1 MGGQIVYYVVIS
13 MSVIK
18 LCATNFSSF
27 PSTNRIDSF
36 SFILKHKFSVVVT
49 YNSLPKLDSPL
60 QYLSAGR
67 MPTLS
72 LKSDYINLRC
82 NLYAFTHIF
91 FCIQHRPNFYANQNT
106 LIAFIYFI
114 IFSFTSIC
122 YSIHEE
128 EKKLNNNKND
138 VGCWRSNTQNTHTQ
152 NILKCVNRFKQTL

>member
-1 MGGQIVYYVVIS
+1 MYYVVIS

-49 YNSLPKLDSPL
+49 LCHSLPKLDSPL

-82 NLYAFTHIF
+82 NLYAFTHSF
-91 FCIQHRPNFYANQNT
+91 FFLHSA
-106 LIAFIYFI
+106 
-114 IFSFTSIC
+114 
-122 YSIHEE
+122 
-128 EKKLNNNKND
+128 
-138 VGCWRSNTQNTHTQ
+138 
-152 NILKCVNRFKQTL
+152 